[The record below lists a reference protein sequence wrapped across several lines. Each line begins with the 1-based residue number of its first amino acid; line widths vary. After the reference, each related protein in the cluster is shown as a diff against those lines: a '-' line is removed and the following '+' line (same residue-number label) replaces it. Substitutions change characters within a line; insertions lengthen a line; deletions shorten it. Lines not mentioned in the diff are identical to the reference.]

1 MASPKDVVLEQFQL
15 GQKLIEMMTAD
26 LDDAEYF
33 KAAIDGTN
41 HIGWILCHIA
51 CSEDTSV
58 PPIMGASPRIAQST
72 HDLVKSGSPCI
83 TDASKYPPRK
93 EIDEL
98 FRNTR
103 AATIE
108 ALAAFDEGRWADPS
122 PDSLPK
128 EFFPTLGSLWAMH
141 ATHQF
146 WHIGHITV
154 CRVAMGKKPVLM

>member
-15 GQKLIEMMTAD
+15 GHRLIGMMTAD
-26 LDDAEYF
+26 LVDAEYF

-51 CSEDTSV
+51 SSEDTSV
-58 PPIMGASPRIAQST
+58 PAIMGASPRIAQST
-72 HDLVKSGSPCI
+72 HDLVKGGSPCI

-103 AATIE
+103 AATLE
-108 ALAAFDEGRWADPS
+108 SLAAFDEGRWADPS
-122 PDSLPK
+122 PDRCRSTIRPA
-128 EFFPTLGSLWAMH
+128 FGTSSSTRPTGPWRA
-141 ATHQF
+141 
-146 WHIGHITV
+146 
-154 CRVAMGKKPVLM
+154 